1 MHDHYFDKGP
11 YIMGIVNVTPDSF
24 SDGGRFIDPARAIA
38 HARQLIAE
46 GADIIDIGG
55 ESTRPGA
62 TPVSPQEEM
71 DRVIPVIEGLKDCG
85 KLVSIDTR
93 HAATMRAALA
103 AGAGMVNDVTA
114 LAGDPDS
121 LRTVAEAGVPVC
133 LMHMKGT
140 PADMQN
146 NPSYVNPAQE
156 IGTFL
161 QQRID
166 ICKTAGILK
175 KNIIVDPGIGFGKAL
190 SHNLDI
196 IRSVSEF
203 GKTGVPVLV
212 GASRKRFIQEIF
224 PGAET
229 HQRLGGSLAVA
240 LWCLRQGVTLFR
252 AHDVAQTKQAIA
264 VYRAL
269 WESA

>member
-1 MHDHYFDKGP
+1 MQDHYFNRGP

-24 SDGGRFIDPARAIA
+24 SDGGRFIDPARAVA
-38 HARQLIAE
+38 HAHQLIAE

-62 TPVSPQEEM
+62 AAVSAQEEI
-71 DRVIPVIEGLKDCG
+71 DRVIPVIEGLKGCG
-85 KLVSIDTR
+85 KLISIDTR

-146 NPSYVNPAQE
+146 SPSYVNPAQE
-156 IGTFL
+156 IAAFL
-161 QQRID
+161 RQRID
-166 ICKTAGILK
+166 ICEAAGILK
-175 KNIIVDPGIGFGKAL
+175 QNIITDPGIGFGKAL
-190 SHNLDI
+190 PHNLDI

-203 GKTGVPVLV
+203 GKNGIPVLI

-224 PGAET
+224 PGADM

-240 LWCLRQGVTLFR
+240 LWCLQQGVTLFR
-252 AHDVAQTKQAIA
+252 VHDVAQTKQAIA
-264 VYRAL
+264 VFLAIKNH
-269 WESA
+269 